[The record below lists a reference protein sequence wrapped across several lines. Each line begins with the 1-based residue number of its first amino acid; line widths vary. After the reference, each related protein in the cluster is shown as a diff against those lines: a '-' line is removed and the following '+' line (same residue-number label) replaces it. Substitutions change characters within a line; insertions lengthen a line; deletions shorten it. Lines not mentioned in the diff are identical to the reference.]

1 MLLVK
6 VRGKAKET
14 LDGLSKRKG
23 SAWIDIWEELVGFWQ
38 ETRQPDVS
46 PGALGVHKLRKTVT
60 VDGREAKV
68 RLVLDRRAGSDVFV
82 ELIAVYPVR

>member
-14 LDGLSKRKG
+14 LDRLSTREG
-23 SAWIDIWEELVGFWQ
+23 SAWVDIWEELVGFRR
-38 ETRQPDVS
+38 ETKQPDVL
-46 PGALGVHKLRKTVT
+46 PGELGVHQLEKTVSI
-60 VDGREAKV
+60 DGREAKV
-68 RLVLDRRAGSDVFV
+68 RLVLDRRAGTDVFV

>member
-6 VRGKAKET
+6 VRGKAKEI

-23 SAWIDIWEELVGFWQ
+23 SAWVDIWEELVGFWQ
-38 ETRQPDVS
+38 ETKQPDVS
-46 PGALGVHKLRKTVT
+46 PGELGVHQLRKTVSI
-60 VDGREAKV
+60 DGREAKV
-68 RLVLDRRAGSDVFV
+68 QLVLDRRTGTDVFV